1 MKLRTE
7 LLKSSSKNPRKITKA
22 GIERLKKSIKDNPLF
37 FEARPVLVNHKNDEY
52 YIVGGHQRVEAARQ
66 LNLEEVPVYIFN
78 DLDDATCERYMLLD
92 NVNEGKWDVDL
103 LLKFDES
110 ILNLFHFDFDLETKK
125 TELDDTTEAFIKNMF
140 YEPTDLTY
148 PISECIDTSKAD
160 KIKKEID
167 ESNLS
172 DDKKTIYKRIAD
184 RLVVCNFSLIAD
196 YYANC
201 EDLFEAELIEKLSLV
216 IPSIPSA
223 LKNKLVELSAEFFRQ
238 YKSQKNEIFYID
250 V

>member
-1 MKLRTE
+1 MKLKTE
-7 LLKSSSKNPRKITKA
+7 LLKNSSKNPRKITKA
-22 GIERLKKSIKDNPLF
+22 GIERLKKSIKENPLF

-52 YIVGGHQRVEAARQ
+52 YIVGGHQRVEAAKQ

-110 ILNLFHFDFDLETKK
+110 ILNLFHFDFDLVTKK

-140 YEPTDLTY
+140 YEPSGSKTNLID
-148 PISECIDTSKAD
+148 CIDTSRAD
-160 KIKKEID
+160 VLRCEIENLDISEEKKEI
-167 ESNLS
+167 
-172 DDKKTIYKRIAD
+172 YKRLAD
-184 RLVVCNFSLIAD
+184 RLVVCNFSSFAE

-201 EDLFEAELIEKLSLV
+201 DNLIEAELIERLSLV
-216 IPSIPSA
+216 IPSVPTA
-223 LKNKLVELSAEFFRQ
+223 LKHNLVKLSAEFYRQ
-238 YKSQKNEIFYID
+238 YKEKK
-250 V
+250 

>member
-1 MKLRTE
+1 MKIAIE
-7 LLKSSSKNPRKITKA
+7 KLKDSGKNPRKITKA
-22 GIERLKKSIKDNPLF
+22 AIERLKKSILENPDF
-37 FEARPVLVNHKNDEY
+37 FEARPILVNHVGDDY
-52 YIVGGHQRVEAARQ
+52 VIIGGHQRLEAAKQ
-66 LNLEEVPVYIFN
+66 LGLKEVPIFAFEN
-78 DLDDATCERYMLLD
+78 LSDDLFDKYMLLD

-103 LLKFDES
+103 LLEFDES
-110 ILNLFHFDFDLETKK
+110 ILNLFHFDFDLVAKK

-140 YEPTDLTY
+140 YEPTDSTY
-148 PISECIDTSKAD
+148 PISDCIDTSKAD
-160 KIKKEID
+160 EIKKEID

-201 EDLFEAELIEKLSLV
+201 DDLFEAELIEKLSLV

-238 YKSQKNEIFYID
+238 YKQSKNEIFYID